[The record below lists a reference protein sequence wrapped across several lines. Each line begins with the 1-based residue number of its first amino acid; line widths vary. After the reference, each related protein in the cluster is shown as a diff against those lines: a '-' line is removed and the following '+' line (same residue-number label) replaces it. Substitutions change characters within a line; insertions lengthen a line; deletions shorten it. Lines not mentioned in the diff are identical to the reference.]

1 MKTSI
6 SDNSSY
12 PNACK
17 QAASDDSVFNIFK
30 SIPVYTDIL
39 EHVTYEEGKEY
50 ADLAFLVPEIRD
62 NIKKFACNDLYGSP
76 KTYHYAFGVYSPTTL
91 RYIKILSELSQLNL
105 NDKTIV
111 EIGAGYGGQ
120 YVTMR
125 QLYKPSKY
133 VFVDLPEV
141 LELIKKYVS
150 KHNLDDIEI
159 EYYNAF
165 NLKNIDSDL
174 VISNYAFSECTKDIQ
189 DIYIERLINKS
200 KHGYMLYNNMEGYTH
215 DELKINCNKKIKIFD
230 ETPKTHPKNVLLT
243 W

>member
-1 MKTSI
+1 
-6 SDNSSY
+6 
-12 PNACK
+12 
-17 QAASDDSVFNIFK
+17 VFNIFK
-30 SIPVYTDIL
+30 SISTYTDIL

-50 ADLAFLVPEIRD
+50 SDLAFLVPEIKN
-62 NIKKFACNDLYGSP
+62 NIEKFACNDTYGSP
-76 KTYHYAFGVYSPTTL
+76 KTYQYSFGVYSPTTL

-125 QLYKPSKY
+125 QMYKPRKY
-133 VFVDLPEV
+133 IFVDLPEV

-150 KHNLDDIEI
+150 KHNLNDIEI
-159 EYYNAF
+159 EYHDAF
-165 NLKNIDSDL
+165 SLKEIKSDL

-189 DIYIERLINKS
+189 NIYIEKLIKNS

-215 DELKINCNKKIKIFD
+215 DDFKVKSDKKIKVFA